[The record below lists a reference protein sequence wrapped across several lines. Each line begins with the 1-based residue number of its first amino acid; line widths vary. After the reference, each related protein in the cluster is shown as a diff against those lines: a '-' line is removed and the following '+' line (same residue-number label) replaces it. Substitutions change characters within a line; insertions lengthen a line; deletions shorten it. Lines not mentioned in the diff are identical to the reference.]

1 MNVILTLLII
11 LRFRLIKDQR
21 NLNEMDKNMI
31 FKIFPIKILFLLERI
46 ERNLK
51 KKLENLKLL
60 IRKLIIVNKIKK
72 NI

>member
-1 MNVILTLLII
+1 
-11 LRFRLIKDQR
+11 
-21 NLNEMDKNMI
+21 MDKNMI